1 MPQNV
6 YFQNFFSYLQKY
18 REEWKVDK
26 RSLKSQRSY
35 EITNMWNLIKNVH
48 KTEKDSKIA
57 KPNVQLPKGKHWGG
71 GEWVGWD

>member
-1 MPQNV
+1 
-6 YFQNFFSYLQKY
+6 
-18 REEWKVDK
+18 
-26 RSLKSQRSY
+26 
-35 EITNMWNLIKNVH
+35 MWNLIKNVH